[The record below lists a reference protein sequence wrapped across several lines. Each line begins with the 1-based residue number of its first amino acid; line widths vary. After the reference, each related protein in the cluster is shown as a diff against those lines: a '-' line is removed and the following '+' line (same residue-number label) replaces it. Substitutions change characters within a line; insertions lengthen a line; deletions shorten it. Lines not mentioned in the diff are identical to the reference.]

1 MLDAERKIR
10 GFVTREAIGSAA
22 PNVRPVESIRRDA
35 SLDHVV
41 ARVVASPNALPVVDD
56 DGCYCGSVDRAV
68 ILKAITRSRGSHV

>member
-1 MLDAERKIR
+1 RMLS
-10 GFVTREAIGSAA
+10 IGRTDGVSW
-22 PNVRPVESIRRDA
+22 PIESIRRDA

-56 DGCYCGSVDRAV
+56 DGCYCGSVDRAL